1 MIGITLSPNL
11 SPSGGGVLL
20 LRRFAQQFDGFDAAH
35 PVVVAAVLRREVA
48 EQGED
53 MVAEAADVEDVR
65 TVSGLNGCI
74 RLDVDADEFG
84 LRAALFQGV
93 PFSEQG
99 AFVAVHLIRPR
110 FVVRDDDDH
119 VNARFF
125 VVEQA

>member
-1 MIGITLSPNL
+1 MLSHLP
-11 SPSGGGVLL
+11 SPASGGRDWA
-20 LRRFAQQFDGFDAAH
+20 LRRFAQQFDGFNAAH

-53 MVAEAADVEDVR
+53 VVAETTDVEDVR
-65 TVSGLNGCI
+65 AVFRGRRHI

-93 PFSEQG
+93 PFGEQG

-125 VVEQA
+125 AIEQA